1 MRDGFHF
8 WILVEKQCV
17 IVELL
22 FTQQFKF
29 MKNHRGFIGVGIL
42 IAILVGLA
50 VLGGGVYFVM
60 HQTPSQTGSENFD
73 NVQTTN
79 NPVQTTVNTPTQT
92 TQNTE
97 IKTTATIDKNS
108 LTTSSSKPTIT
119 GTFSNTN
126 GIEVIVTAGTLP
138 LDGLMSAMVSQPIW
152 SDRSDHGGG
161 VVLNGTSAGTW
172 SNTISTTLKNGTY
185 RVGIYQDTL
194 YYPQTDANMAKDS
207 RRLLA
212 SGTLVVNATGS
223 VSGIQIQLTG
233 FTSKDQTS
241 LPVVRYTISGQ
252 ISGNTYIGLINK
264 NSGVQIWGKEDGVSY
279 PIIDLNALTAINGS
293 PVNVPSGDY
302 FLRLQ
307 DWRSG
312 AMLAESATFHVAPGV
327 TGN

>member
-1 MRDGFHF
+1 
-8 WILVEKQCV
+8 
-17 IVELL
+17 
-22 FTQQFKF
+22 
-29 MKNHRGFIGVGIL
+29 MKNHQGFIGVGIL
-42 IAILVGLA
+42 IAILVGLS
-50 VLGGGVYFVM
+50 VLGGGAYFVM
-60 HQTPSQTGSENFD
+60 HQTPSQTGSENSD
-73 NVQTTN
+73 NVQTMPTAN
-79 NPVQTTVNTPTQT
+79 NPIQTTANTPAQTTQ

-97 IKTTATIDKNS
+97 IKATATIDKNS

-126 GIEVIVTAGTLP
+126 GIEVIVTRGTLP
-138 LDGLMSAMVSQPIW
+138 SDGLMSAMVSQPVW

-161 VVLNGTSAGTW
+161 VMLNGTSAGTW
-172 SNTISTTLKNGTY
+172 SNTISTALQNGTY

-194 YYPQTDANMAKDS
+194 YYPQTDANMAKNS

-212 SGTLVVNATGS
+212 SGTLVVNAPSS
-223 VSGIQIQLTG
+223 VSRIQIQLTG
-233 FTSKDQTS
+233 LTSKDQTS

-279 PIIDLNALTAINGS
+279 PIIDLNTLTAINGS

-312 AMLAESATFHVAPGV
+312 AILAESAIFHVAPGV